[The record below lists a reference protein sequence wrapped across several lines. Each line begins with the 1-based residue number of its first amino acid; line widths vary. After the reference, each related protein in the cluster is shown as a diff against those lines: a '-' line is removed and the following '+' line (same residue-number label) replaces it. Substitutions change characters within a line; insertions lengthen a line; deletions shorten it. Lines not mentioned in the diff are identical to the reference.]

1 MHSPASRPATA
12 SRLDL
17 STCLAW
23 GAGTVAVA
31 ALFNSVNVL
40 LLRYVVDFAGVSAA
54 AAGGLI
60 GLSKIY
66 DALIDPVIGAA
77 SDRTRAKSGRRRPFV
92 LAGGLL
98 LAVAALLL
106 FNLPAGLSP
115 AVAFGWFAVALVL
128 YATAYATFSVPYMAM
143 PAEMTADYHERSR
156 LISFRVGGVAVA
168 SLLAVFVGP
177 VLMSGV
183 GGGRAGYT
191 ALSVMLAVLIVVASL
206 YCFVGTRRAPFHYA
220 VADSGHGWA
229 VKAKLLLENRPF
241 MLLLVVKLLQLMAL
255 AVMQAALPFMF
266 KRILN
271 LSDTAL
277 GLYFLCFYG
286 TMILVQPLWVRSTK
300 KTGKRNT
307 FIVATVVYAAIHAS
321 WYFAAAGEPSAIT
334 AVRGAALGAVGG
346 AVLLLGQ
353 SLLPDTM
360 EWDYRRT
367 GLRREGVLS
376 AVYTIVEKVAFALGA
391 ALTGLVLGA
400 AGYVQGTGAQAVQQP
415 ASALAA
421 IHWLCSV
428 FPAAFLLASLVAL
441 YFYRLDEGDLAG
453 AAPVVEPAD
462 AIP

>member
-1 MHSPASRPATA
+1 MHSVTPKPASGQ
-12 SRLDL
+12 LDL

-54 AAGGLI
+54 TAGGLI
-60 GLSKIY
+60 ALSKIY

-77 SDRTRAKSGRRRPFV
+77 SDRTRARAGRRRPFV

-98 LAVAALLL
+98 LALAALLL

-115 AVAFGWFAVALVL
+115 GAALGWFAGALIL

-143 PAEMTADYHERSR
+143 PAEMTASYHERSR
-156 LISFRVGGVAVA
+156 LISFRVAGVAVA

-177 VLMSGV
+177 VLMSSM

-206 YCFVGTRRAPFHYA
+206 YCFIGTRRAPFHYA
-220 VADSGHGWA
+220 AADTGHGWA
-229 VKAKLLLENRPF
+229 AKARLLVENRPF
-241 MLLLVVKLLQLMAL
+241 VLLLVVKLLQLMAL
-255 AVMQAALPFMF
+255 AVTQASLPFMF

-286 TMILVQPLWVRSTK
+286 VMILVQPLWVRAAGRS
-300 KTGKRNT
+300 GKRNV
-307 FIVATVVYAAIHAS
+307 FIGATLVYAAIHAS
-321 WYFAAAGEPSAIT
+321 WFFASSGEPGFFVAL
-334 AVRGAALGAVGG
+334 RGAALGAGGG

-376 AVYTIVEKVAFALGA
+376 AVYTIVEKIAFALGA
-391 ALTGLVLGA
+391 ALTGVVLGM
-400 AGYVQGTGAQAVQQP
+400 AGYVQGTAAQHVQQP
-415 ASALAA
+415 ASALTA
-421 IHWLCSV
+421 IYWLCSFV
-428 FPAAFLLASLVAL
+428 PIGLLLLSMVAL
-441 YFYRLDEGDLAG
+441 YFYRLDEGDLVG
-453 AAPVVEPAD
+453 APPIEEPSD